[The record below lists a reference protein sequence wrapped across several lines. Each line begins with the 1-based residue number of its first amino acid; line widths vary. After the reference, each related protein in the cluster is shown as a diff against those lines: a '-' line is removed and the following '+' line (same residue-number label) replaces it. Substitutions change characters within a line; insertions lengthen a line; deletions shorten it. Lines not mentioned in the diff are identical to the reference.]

1 MKKIKESLR
10 WFLLG
15 FVPTLCVFG
24 LIAGFFF
31 AWMNTRSALQPE
43 QPALVL
49 REEEPGVISLS
60 AFGSESRAVIPEW
73 GGFFSRYPA
82 LMPHSLRLAA
92 WALDEAEKNS
102 PWRKNILPASSQNNT
117 GEIIARQ

>member
-1 MKKIKESLR
+1 MKNVKESLR

-24 LIAGFFF
+24 LITGFFF

-49 REEEPGVISLS
+49 REEELGVISLS

-73 GGFFSRYPA
+73 GEFFSQYPA
-82 LMPHSLRLAA
+82 LMPRSLRLAA
-92 WALDEAEKNS
+92 WALDEAEKN
-102 PWRKNILPASSQNNT
+102 LPLAEEYLVRFFT
-117 GEIIARQ
+117 E